1 MPKSSTLP
9 TAYRS
14 TVLGFSIFA
23 GVAACTR
30 DSGGEHAATILRAV
44 ETLRLDADSV
54 SLSEIDGFVVL
65 SDGDLVAVPQRQDL
79 HVAFVTTDGRKTV
92 FGRRGGGP
100 GEFQQLRGF
109 GVVGDTL
116 WVADNR
122 LRRVSLILP
131 QQELGRLIPYPS
143 AIATG
148 GDGQVLVGTGGSF
161 SLAQI
166 RGLQADGS
174 ILVQINPATADLWD
188 PPKDAEWRGDP
199 LIVRV
204 DGKGVVQARVRL
216 PFQRHCYVPYRGND
230 AGSAFVGSVPIPFCA
245 VGRPEDVSPDG
256 RVVVSLSE
264 VAVDSDEGSYRLT
277 AVGSTGDTLFSR
289 RYDYAPIQIPRSV
302 ADSAIQAR
310 LGSRS
315 LSPEQAA
322 AIRSM
327 RVPQSYPPL
336 RGIVAGSDTTVWLE
350 RWTTDAERHFLVL
363 DRRGVATASV
373 QLSRNQRLVVGRTNE
388 AWVVEEDSTGRQSIV
403 RLRLETSQNR

>member
-1 MPKSSTLP
+1 
-9 TAYRS
+9 
-14 TVLGFSIFA
+14 
-23 GVAACTR
+23 
-30 DSGGEHAATILRAV
+30 
-44 ETLRLDADSV
+44 
-54 SLSEIDGFVVL
+54 
-65 SDGDLVAVPQRQDL
+65 
-79 HVAFVTTDGRKTV
+79 
-92 FGRRGGGP
+92 
-100 GEFQQLRGF
+100 
-109 GVVGDTL
+109 
-116 WVADNR
+116 
-122 LRRVSLILP
+122 
-131 QQELGRLIPYPS
+131 
-143 AIATG
+143 
-148 GDGQVLVGTGGSF
+148 
-161 SLAQI
+161 
-166 RGLQADGS
+166 
-174 ILVQINPATADLWD
+174 
-188 PPKDAEWRGDP
+188 
-199 LIVRV
+199 
-204 DGKGVVQARVRL
+204 
-216 PFQRHCYVPYRGND
+216 
-230 AGSAFVGSVPIPFCA
+230 VPIPFCA

-327 RVPQSYPPL
+327 RVPQLYPPL

-373 QLSRNQRLVVGRTNE
+373 QLSRNQRLVIGRTNE